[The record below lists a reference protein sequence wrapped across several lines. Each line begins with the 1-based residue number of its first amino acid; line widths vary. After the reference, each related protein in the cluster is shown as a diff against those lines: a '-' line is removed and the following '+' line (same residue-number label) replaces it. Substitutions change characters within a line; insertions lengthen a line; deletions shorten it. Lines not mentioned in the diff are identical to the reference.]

1 MYNEAGELVREFT
14 KERADST
21 IEDVKIKVDGEEGA
35 NIVSTGQNFEIEL
48 PGVETPDSM
57 GKGTTIFTCDPKND
71 QGQNLDSGSYFI
83 KIEQTDKY
91 GHKDVF
97 VDSITV
103 VDDEEYTELNVF
115 NSAGELVRRIRDY
128 NKTAVG
134 QVKVGV
140 EPDYVISADTGGKID
155 INFDEAGQVITWN
168 CKTDDGRAVGTGTY
182 EIQVVAKTGDRGVVV
197 ASKTVTLLYQQKD
210 FLESAKFYPNPFIS
224 AGVETAT
231 IEWKF
236 TDGITQSGIMNVYI
250 YNMAGELVRALDA
263 ELSAGSIEWDGR
275 NSAGNRA
282 AHGFYVCVLRGIN
295 EEGHINGLSVK
306 LAVIGDTTGEL
317 NNIQ

>member
-1 MYNEAGELVREFT
+1 MYNEAGELVREYT
-14 KERADST
+14 REST
-21 IEDVKIKVDGEEGA
+21 SSGIEDVKIKVDGEEGVNA
-35 NIVSTGQNFEIEL
+35 VTTGQEFDIEL
-48 PGVETPDSM
+48 PGVETPHSM
-57 GKGTTIFTCDPKND
+57 GKGTTIFTLDPKNE
-71 QGQNLDSGSYFI
+71 QGQNLNSGSYFI

-97 VDSITV
+97 VDSMTV
-103 VDDEEYTELNVF
+103 VEDEEYIELNVF
-115 NSAGELVRRIRDY
+115 NSAGELVRSMRDY
-128 NKTAVG
+128 SKTAVG

-140 EPDYVISADTGGKID
+140 APDYVISADTGGKID

-168 CKTDDGRAVGTGTY
+168 CKTDDGRAVGTGAY
-182 EIQVVAKTGDRGVVV
+182 EIQVVAKTGDRGVVI
-197 ASKTVTLLYQQKD
+197 ASKTVTLIYQQKE

-236 TDGITQSGIMNVYI
+236 MDGITQSGIMNVYI
-250 YNMAGELVRALDA
+250 YNMAGEMVRALDA
-263 ELSAGSIEWDGR
+263 ELSAGSVEWDGK

-282 AHGFYVCVLRGIN
+282 AHGFYVCVLRGVN
-295 EEGHINGLSVK
+295 AEGHVNGLNVK
-306 LAVIGDTTGEL
+306 IAVIGDTTGEM